1 MGTSS
6 AGSGRPGLAA
16 LAAGAAIGLAAA
28 AAAALL
34 ERLRRI
40 PVQPGS
46 RADVPDPGPAGSVP
60 ISARKDP
67 NLPDWRQ
74 GMPGTPGTVTVEVS
88 SLDAGTGGPR
98 RNWVVHSG
106 PQWQSRP
113 GELMVPPNQAG
124 TDPGISL

>member
-1 MGTSS
+1 M
-6 AGSGRPGLAA
+6 
-16 LAAGAAIGLAAA
+16 
-28 AAAALL
+28 
-34 ERLRRI
+34 
-40 PVQPGS
+40 
-46 RADVPDPGPAGSVP
+46 P

-98 RNWVVHSG
+98 RTWVVHNG

-124 TDPGISL
+124 TNPGTPL